1 MSESARPPTPYE
13 RFVAATKAILSVS
26 KKEVDAEMRKLR
38 SKRKRR
44 RQKRRPV
51 AT

>member
-26 KKEVDAEMRKLR
+26 KKEVDAEIVKRRGERKR
-38 SKRKRR
+38 ARKRKS
-44 RQKRRPV
+44 
-51 AT
+51 

>member
-26 KKEVDAEMRKLR
+26 KKDVDADIRKLR
-38 SKRKRR
+38 RKRKLR
-44 RQKRRPV
+44 RQRK
-51 AT
+51 AG

>member
-13 RFVAATKAILSVS
+13 RFVAATKAILSVP
-26 KKEVDAEMRKLR
+26 KKEVDKAMRELR

-44 RQKRRPV
+44 RQRR
-51 AT
+51 AG

>member
-26 KKEVDAEMRKLR
+26 KKDVDKAIRKQR
-38 SKRKRR
+38 SARKRR
-44 RQKRRPV
+44 RNSKNNR
-51 AT
+51 